1 MITVQDFKEH
11 FYRDFPYLPLW
22 VDGKAY
28 FIDDI
33 VTDGLNFYQSLI
45 DANLQPLTDVT
56 AWKITKGDINSYLS
70 DADIEKAIAEARL
83 AFSNDL
89 FDNETDMTIPLLY
102 LAAYYLVMDIQNSTA
117 GLSSTAYQGFVAS
130 KSVGSVSE
138 SYAIP
143 AWVNNDPIWGL
154 FLSNGY
160 GKKYLTYLLP
170 RARQASIA
178 ILSCGATTI

>member
-1 MITVQDFKEH
+1 MITVQEFKDH
-11 FYRDFPYLPLW
+11 FYRDFPYLPMW

-28 FIDDI
+28 FIDDV

-45 DANLQPLTDVT
+45 DANLSPLNDNT
-56 AWKITKGDINSYLS
+56 AWKLIKGDVNSYLS
-70 DADIEKAIAEARL
+70 DADIEKAIAEAQL
-83 AFSNDL
+83 SFPQDL
-89 FDNETDMTIPLLY
+89 FDDSTIPLLY
-102 LAAYYLVMDIQNSTA
+102 LTAYYLVVDIQNSTA
-117 GLSSTAYQGFVAS
+117 GLSGTAYQGFVAN

-143 AWVNNDPIWGL
+143 AWVNNDPVWGL
-154 FLSNGY
+154 LLSNGY

-170 RARQASIA
+170 RAKQASIA